1 MKLQGNLHLPKDKHL
16 LEAELRKIGIL
27 VGAGNLFSPEKIQ
40 TPLNMVLAISP
51 LFLLSTHLLA
61 NVSVGKAKIL
71 EVLPPLTCSFIA
83 Y

>member
-1 MKLQGNLHLPKDKHL
+1 MKLQGNLHLPKDRHS
-16 LEAELRKIGIL
+16 LEAELRKSGIS
-27 VGAGNLFSPEKIQ
+27 VGASDSFSPEKLQ
-40 TPLNMVLAISP
+40 TPLNVALAISP

-71 EVLPPLTCSFIA
+71 EVPPSLTRSFIA